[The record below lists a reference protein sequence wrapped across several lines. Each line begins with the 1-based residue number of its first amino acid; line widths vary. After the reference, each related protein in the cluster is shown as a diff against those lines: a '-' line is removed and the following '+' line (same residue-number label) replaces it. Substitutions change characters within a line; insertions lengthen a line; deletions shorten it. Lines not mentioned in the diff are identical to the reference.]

1 MWLVIF
7 LVIVILLFFGFLAL
21 LLVKILKRDLIQ
33 GTRHL
38 DELNQDYLKKEEEA
52 ERYLAEAKQKSQEMV
67 QKAQQDAERTKEE
80 IISKIQEEKDRVI
93 AVARQQAE
101 DIVQQAEKTRQML
114 LAEIDDKVAKE
125 AIVEA
130 CNLIQDTLPE
140 QLKQDAHA
148 HWVQELIKSGFT
160 SLQRLRIPQDIQ
172 EVSITSA
179 FSLSEEQK
187 KSLLKNLKDVL
198 KRDITLK
205 EKVDSKIVAGIII
218 QIGDLVLDGSLKNR
232 IQERSISAQREGRE

>member
-7 LVIVILLFFGFLAL
+7 LVIVIILFFGFLVL
-21 LLVKILKRDLIQ
+21 LLVKILKRDLVQ
-33 GTRHL
+33 GTKHL

-67 QKAQQDAERTKEE
+67 QKAQQDAERMKEE
-80 IISKIQEEKDRVI
+80 IISNIQGEKDRVI
-93 AVARQQAE
+93 AVARQQAQ
-101 DIVQQAEKTRQML
+101 DIVQQADKTRQML
-114 LAEIDDKVAKE
+114 LAEINDRVAKE

-140 QLKQDAHA
+140 QFKQDAHA
-148 HWVQELIKSGFT
+148 HWVQDLIKSGFT
-160 SLQRLRIPQDIQ
+160 NLERLRIPQDIQ

-179 FSLSEEQK
+179 FPLSEEQK
-187 KSLLKNLKDVL
+187 KSLLKSLKDVL

-205 EKVDSKIVAGIII
+205 EKVDLKIVVGIII

-232 IQERSISAQREGRE
+232 ILERSISAQRESRE